1 MAAASSDD
9 LGSGEPFSP
18 SVFLDLPPTPHSHG
32 EEAEDPALPPAD
44 LVFPVISRMLMED
57 DTSED
62 GELLR
67 QFPADHPSLLQAQLP
82 FAQILSDTT
91 TATALSSQA
100 AAAAATNGSG
110 AGTLSLPVSPSLCP
124 AAFENAIWPYD
135 PEELSRVL
143 LSRTCR
149 PALGVVGLDGFTA
162 GDGIRRSSD
171 EDGAENTVITAAP
184 AEDGSSF
191 FSSSGQDRVNMDML
205 NMAFLKG
212 MEEAKKFLPTM
223 NDNLLPSRVEEGSVL
238 DLDGINPL
246 PQSTRGNGSRGQ
258 KKCPSSWSDLEAEA
272 GRKSKIMAPEPEENG
287 EAVDKMIINSCMD
300 KMKDLRIARISDAE
314 KKKITRKQSSSN
326 EPVVVDLCTLLIHC
340 AQAMSME
347 GNHNTTTELLRQIRR
362 RASPTGDATQRLAHY
377 FANGLET
384 RLAGSGR
391 HVYRSLVSKH
401 TSVVEYLKAYH
412 LYLTACCFETMA
424 YKFSGMNICN
434 AAALAGRLKKK
445 KVVHIVD
452 YGVGYGFQW
461 PSLLAYMA
469 TWEGGPPAVRLTG
482 VDLPRPGFRP
492 SSRTE
497 ATGRRLTSFA
507 RDLGVPFEF
516 RTVVAEWDT
525 VRAHDLA
532 IDPDE
537 VLVVSSITG
546 LGTTMDEFAGAGDD
560 VDGPSPRDVILG
572 NIREMRPDVF
582 VLCAVNGSYGGPLF
596 VSRFR
601 EALFHY
607 SAVFDMIDGGGAAA
621 VMDEGQRMVVERDLV
636 GRCALNVIACEG
648 LDRVER
654 PETYRQWQ
662 TRCQRVGL
670 RQLPLCMEIVKR
682 LREKVKKYYHKEF
695 VVDVDHEW
703 VLQGWKGRIL
713 YAMSTWTAD
722 DDTASSNR

>member
-1 MAAASSDD
+1 
-9 LGSGEPFSP
+9 
-18 SVFLDLPPTPHSHG
+18 
-32 EEAEDPALPPAD
+32 
-44 LVFPVISRMLMED
+44 MED

-223 NDNLLPSRVEEGSVL
+223 NDNLLPSRVEEG
-238 DLDGINPL
+238 
-246 PQSTRGNGSRGQ
+246 RGQ

-272 GRKSKIMAPEPEENG
+272 GRKSKIMASEPEENG
-287 EAVDKMIINSCMD
+287 EAVDKMIIDGYDSCMD

-424 YKFSGMNICN
+424 YKFSGNEHLQRRRPRRDVEEEEGS
-434 AAALAGRLKKK
+434 AHRGLRRWVRLPVAKLAGL
-445 KVVHIVD
+445 HGD
-452 YGVGYGFQW
+452 
-461 PSLLAYMA
+461 M
-469 TWEGGPPAVRLTG
+469 GGRPAG
-482 VDLPRPGFRP
+482 
-492 SSRTE
+492 
-497 ATGRRLTSFA
+497 GRRLTSFA

-621 VMDEGQRMVVERDLV
+621 AMDEGQRMVVERDLV

-662 TRCQRVGL
+662 TRCQRAGL